1 MKKIFEKIISK
12 ENVIFFVILALAILV
27 RFYNFSNRVTFG
39 PEQAISLITS
49 GEMIK
54 GKFSLLGQENV
65 QRITSDGHK
74 IFSGSL
80 FTYSLIPPQ
89 IIFKF
94 EILPITAWFTFLN
107 ITTGLVLFFLVKKIH
122 SKKTAVFALILFLFN
137 YLMIY
142 HSLFIWILNYLPLVG
157 ILTYYFLYEFKSRQ
171 SYKYAVILGL
181 LTGIGFSLEYLYL
194 IFAAITFILICK
206 YAVKRLKTGIIF
218 IISALIPN
226 LPLLLFDIR
235 HDFYHFRTLAG
246 YTMDVFR
253 GKAFSGF
260 AYYDLL
266 PIVPLVFIVLAVF
279 LEKLYRRHKA
289 LTVGLLIGYLVLNFE
304 SGWVSLNKPTGM
316 PADLTVPNIMKA
328 AAAIAN
334 DGPKNYNVAVI
345 NDFDTRGHVL
355 RYPLEFIYNSHPN
368 DQENYPGSSMLY
380 VLSPTGYNFS
390 GDVPWEIS
398 SFRENQIVKISDA
411 GMGFAVY
418 KLTK

>member
-1 MKKIFEKIISK
+1 
-12 ENVIFFVILALAILV
+12 
-27 RFYNFSNRVTFG
+27 
-39 PEQAISLITS
+39 
-49 GEMIK
+49 
-54 GKFSLLGQENV
+54 
-65 QRITSDGHK
+65 
-74 IFSGSL
+74 
-80 FTYSLIPPQ
+80 
-89 IIFKF
+89 
-94 EILPITAWFTFLN
+94 
-107 ITTGLVLFFLVKKIH
+107 
-122 SKKTAVFALILFLFN
+122 
-137 YLMIY
+137 
-142 HSLFIWILNYLPLVG
+142 
-157 ILTYYFLYEFKSRQ
+157 
-171 SYKYAVILGL
+171 

-289 LTVGLLIGYLVLNFE
+289 LTVGLLIGYLVLYFE